1 MQAPAA
7 ATAKNLSHLLP
18 SELIDKCIGS
28 QIWVRGAAPPR
39 PLPRKKNRKHELR
52 SNSNSAIL
60 RCAIF
65 QSTRNDHAHVR
76 EHGLGRGRAAV
87 ALDAVL

>member
-28 QIWVRGAAPPR
+28 HIWVRGAVPPR
-39 PLPRKKNRKHELR
+39 PHPGG
-52 SNSNSAIL
+52 
-60 RCAIF
+60 
-65 QSTRNDHAHVR
+65 
-76 EHGLGRGRAAV
+76 GLGRNAFH
-87 ALDAVL
+87 LTE

>member
-1 MQAPAA
+1 MPLPTPAGVAFGQISVWGCGSAPGDPRMQAPAA

-39 PLPRKKNRKHELR
+39 PRPRPEPRP
-52 SNSNSAIL
+52 
-60 RCAIF
+60 
-65 QSTRNDHAHVR
+65 
-76 EHGLGRGRAAV
+76 LGGRAGV
-87 ALDAVL
+87 AAG